1 MKFEYTGRH
10 MDVTDALRRHV
21 EEHFSKIDHIFNDST
36 ANAHVIMEVE
46 KNRQKGEIL
55 LHWREHALTAS
66 DTNADMYQALTRAI
80 AKIEKQAVK
89 LKKKIIDRNHKAL
102 PTSAVASSPDSM
114 EGDGRADESAALAET
129 RTPRIVAARRYAVK
143 PMTPEEAAMRLAED
157 ANQFLVFRDSDTNR
171 VGVLYK
177 RNNGDFGLIE
187 P

>member
-10 MDVTDALRRHV
+10 VDVTDALRRHV
-21 EEHFSKIDHIFNDST
+21 EDHFSKIDHIFNDST

-55 LHWREHALTAS
+55 LHWREHTMTAS
-66 DTNADMYQALTRAI
+66 DTNADMYLALSRAI
-80 AKIEKQAVK
+80 AKIEKQAVR

-102 PTSAVASSPDSM
+102 PVSAVAPTP
-114 EGDGRADESAALAET
+114 EPPPGDGRMDESAAAST
-129 RTPRIVAARRYAVK
+129 RTPRIVTARRYSVK
-143 PMTPEEAAMRLAED
+143 PMTPEEAAMRLLED

-177 RNNGDFGLIE
+177 RDNGDFGLIE

>member
-10 MDVTDALRRHV
+10 VDVTDALRRHV
-21 EEHFSKIDHIFNDST
+21 EDHFSKIDHIFNDST

-66 DTNADMYQALTRAI
+66 DTNADMYQALSRAI

-89 LKKKIIDRNHKAL
+89 LKKKIIDRNQKAM
-102 PTSAVASSPDSM
+102 PTSAVAPTP
-114 EGDGRADESAALAET
+114 EPPQGDGREDSAATAT
-129 RTPRIVAARRYAVK
+129 RTPRIVMARRYAVK
-143 PMTPEEAAMRLAED
+143 PMTPEEAAMHLSED
-157 ANQFLVFRDSDTNR
+157 ANQFFVFRDSDTNR
-171 VGVLYK
+171 IGVLYK
-177 RNNGDFGLIE
+177 RDNGDFGLIE